1 MVEENFKIGIEL
13 ELEQGSL
20 ANITKQVEQAVKAAF
35 AAQTGKGGSAR
46 PGRTGPKPPV
56 GGGAGTAR
64 SMADATRAS
73 SKDFVQAI
81 KSAASSNDQSSKSFE
96 QAALAVVRSVNRLTA
111 SLEKQGAGGG
121 APRKAGVQENLR
133 NKQQGRSN
141 VATADTIDT
150 RRRTGGGVPATG
162 GVSTTQTDPPGKAR
176 PKTGVQKKDIKQ
188 KAADKPAHPQ
198 EKFAQQ
204 TALQLKK
211 SLAELEASIQGLGSL
226 KAIPNLFRKAGLPR
240 AADVRV
246 GQGAAVEVKTPSGQA
261 KIVTTT
267 IRIFG
272 KEVQEVTNIISKRIN
287 ELRGAPGYQK
297 RMQTIE
303 RTAGRDPGKAVSML
317 RSDFKGIHESLAV
330 VKQGGAAAYAK
341 GREATVDIDFGD
353 NPELIARLSALK
365 DESSQIALV
374 NKEIFNMTGLMSKL
388 RKEFGIEAMGSYG
401 IGEERAAEAK
411 IIKDQPGPQ
420 GRPIGAQMPVQLADL
435 SGMILGGKGGMRWAR
450 SAQPQQARQMVQGE
464 RPQIVGK
471 GEAQAYETGLWK
483 KEMTRTMKT
492 SFLDPAKVPE
502 VHEDMILIDAEAAKK
517 MSMMEPGVT
526 QAMKTAAPGLK
537 PGQALE
543 QGQVM
548 GYDIEGKEITFD
560 MKGISA
566 EVEAVEEV
574 MENGIEGVR
583 VKFKEMYQMV
593 TGSKMS
599 EISGFKGVVKVEK
612 DMARKRG
619 LPAGTEVGVSAVG
632 MAKRNVLSAPMKMMA
647 SEIAKAVNAA
657 NDGFKVSGQE
667 VADKIAKAMDPKG
680 GFQDLTQSV
689 ESVATGYGL
698 KGFTGTQTG
707 PGGMKALT
715 GDMPWYRQK
724 EPRAPG
730 AAEIGTKFFDLPA
743 MGSLKGRAGTAK
755 MAEDM
760 TAQMD
765 KVAKSQTEY
774 LATLQALTGAT
785 EIAAEGLEQMNPED
799 FKRLPSEVGPKAAF
813 EGTILDKLKAS
824 EAKAIRMPAAGGGER
839 LLRLPAMGRKLGE
852 RGAFET
858 TLGAMG
864 PEDVTR
870 RYDKILETGQNIR
883 VAEGRIAPDVTE
895 GGDIAKEMFFKTR
908 DHIGALVKELHQ
920 LDLKSQ
926 EGAAAA
932 DDFVNS
938 LLPVIEA
945 LDTTLTET
953 VGFRPISKAGKV
965 GETVIPTGQKGTTKG
980 VAGARAGEFIKGA
993 PTAQQRLLRTQDV
1006 LSGRAATKGSGFENV
1021 RTAGEMLN
1029 NFKLLQGVMDTLGV
1043 SALQDADA
1051 IGKLYTRLEQLE
1063 EGLLGMYASMGLGP
1077 ASSKKASDPE
1087 RIPFAAQIGAGA
1099 TVAHKELTAVQFR
1112 TDVDDELLQVQNR
1125 LEQLADSGQNVGE
1138 ALAAVEQLSQLQGDV
1153 TKIPRD
1159 VVLLNQQ
1166 DYDNLVEATMKHRK
1180 IDKGEAE
1187 KRLGRPGLLQRYPTT
1202 GGASFLATR
1211 MKVDPS
1217 GEVPAGKIGVAG
1229 PMAADPKAL
1238 ATMLKPLKELEAGL
1252 YGTIE
1257 ANQGQGEAAE
1267 AARAE
1272 LSNLVPVLQ
1281 KLNQLY
1287 LAAGLNLDFDGDKIT
1302 WLADTAT
1309 KAGSGLQTFT
1319 QKVESGGISFQQIA
1333 AEGAGK
1339 IGAGGAESVQ
1349 GYSELFARKAKG
1361 RTGEYKRAVLAPETG
1376 ETAQFESMAHI
1387 AGKKSV
1393 GLLSDAFNK
1402 IQVAVLTGTREAG
1415 DAFSTGMDYIMLN
1428 INKSLA
1434 QKGGEGGVAGPLEF
1448 IEDLK
1453 SGQLGKMFKGMK
1465 AGGAGIYGEMGAEN
1479 ERRRG
1484 RTQEELSRK
1493 FMMGG
1498 EAGLR
1503 GVAAEEGIEG
1513 MMPKGDITYENF
1525 RSVIDKMVNELDL
1538 EALITRM
1545 FEQMKANM
1553 IKALQSE
1560 GMEMPE
1566 IQKEMATM
1574 FKPGK
1579 GGKIP
1584 GMPIDRLLAG
1594 VRPEYAATRRAPVKE
1609 IQKGT
1614 PMEQAQHVLKLF
1626 GKNLAEEVKEMS
1638 DDFSIDDYV
1647 DITAEGK
1654 ELGDKILTMFDLL
1667 RQSLGFEVVGK
1678 QQGFQKLTK
1687 ATYTQKQLSGV
1698 KGLHVPEK
1706 GPGGEKLPGK
1716 VFLSGEKIVGPLIKG
1731 LTDLASASPM
1741 TAKELGNLVISL
1753 RTFGATLAHENVHKI
1768 NKNIGKPLRDLVR
1781 SLQSTATPLGQAA
1794 ASIIEKMKGLA
1805 NIKKLHGAV
1814 TTARAGAAARG
1825 VSIKKDPGVQK
1836 AQAALMQQVGEEL
1849 LASQTD
1855 PKFLGKL
1862 QKAGVSPEATEELAG
1877 QFGKLMEDPGAA
1889 GVQESMEFGRQAS
1902 SAIVQAYVQGMKEE
1916 GPEGVSGSSIKTD
1929 AQKVMDALG
1938 EQALGG
1944 FQDAMDRM
1952 YKQQKVV
1959 QAGTQQLGLPGIVP
1973 GVGGKLEFAE
1983 PIAEPAYGERFKGPA
1998 GRIKE
2003 KLAAARGG
2011 KLDLAAGPLETSQ
2024 KEMRTAAKELEA
2036 SIGAIEG
2043 EGGPARGTGRKAYI
2057 KAMREF
2063 NQAVSVSF
2071 LNKQRDLRAELSR
2084 LREDTTGKPGEIAN
2098 VLAQIDEAVLEHE
2111 NFIVGTM
2118 KRFGGGKGFAAESP
2132 FLTQQGELTPEMME
2146 AGLKPGPDMLQARVA
2161 TIAGQDPKERKRFFD
2176 QMGVSLDEAGESIE
2190 HNRDLT
2196 KAWASIFE
2204 AAEKSPKTIHV
2215 TLKKMA
2221 EILSATAG
2229 HVGQIKGKF
2238 SESAQA
2244 AVQLAQKAKEAA
2256 AVYEGKPTGTRAQ
2269 MMLAEETGGAAGRKA
2284 IAAGR
2289 GGGRIGPSVEAQYKA
2304 AREAMKQYQKQ
2315 LQEVI
2320 KTQGYQ
2326 KMGAPKAF
2334 EPMTRDIVDPKTEK
2348 TIQRIRITAKRAG
2361 KDIKVAMEQA
2371 GSAAAGFGMQMRGA
2385 LRRVVQWGFAS
2396 GIVYGTI
2403 RAFRNLVSTITEV
2416 QDKIM
2421 QLQKVMDT
2429 TITDFGAMQDAAVGM
2444 AKEFGIS
2451 ISDVLDGMVVYGQ
2464 QGLKMNKIMERT
2476 NATMLAV
2483 NVTTLSATEA
2493 TEALTAAHKVFG
2505 DTVSSSSEFVDTWGA
2520 VAAKHAITAKDLAD
2534 AVKRS
2539 GAAADVAGLGF
2550 EDFMGIITS
2559 IGAVTRQTGK
2569 EIATSTK
2576 FMFRAMRRPTA
2587 QKELAG
2593 IGITSLEKGTGDLR
2607 PAMDIL
2613 KDVANSWDE
2622 LSRAQQINISQAMAG
2637 IRHYNSF
2644 IVLMNNFDEALVAS
2658 VDAQNSQG
2666 FAVRKNALAMKTFS
2680 KQMQVLKET
2689 VKSLSLTLGKAIL
2702 PAATGVVK
2710 VFGGV
2715 VDVLNLLPTALLT
2728 GVAGFAALG
2737 VAGVKAADIVV
2748 DSLDAILGYG
2758 GMAPTG
2764 AKDKGIFKT
2773 IRGAFKDVGRGI
2785 GRGARTGA
2793 RAAAPAAAMVAG
2805 EFTEAGMVGASDAG
2819 TESLGRLGLAAQKVG
2834 AKFTGMGRSSIAA
2847 LRRIEKSAVSTGA
2860 AIAAST
2866 VILAGVI
2873 AVIVGLVYVYK
2884 QMSRTGHDVAKEME
2898 NVIGQSKDMAN
2909 ALRGMST
2916 GLERVSLAYKKVGS
2930 AMDKIEDTEKLRD
2943 ALNARNFKSA
2953 AVAAQKYADVVA
2965 DVSKAIATIDPKNI
2979 EGITETGDYIVK
2991 VDEAMKGLT
3000 ISAIDAR
3007 NAITAALQT
3016 KVLKAFAKDLT
3027 EASGV
3032 WNKLKQI
3039 FTGGKEGG
3047 IEEFSGLG
3055 KLKKNQEALKKL
3067 LDTRAAIASMG
3078 HIDVTTGAKL
3088 VELTQERAELEGDIL
3103 KTSMEIKKI
3112 MDAMPTFESV
3122 GMAQKMMTPDFAKA
3136 IEAALPSEVFGRG
3149 ATTESV
3155 MFSVLAKSAG
3165 IGGMVD
3171 RRAAATPALLGG
3183 TLMERGI
3190 MPQVSGGLTP
3200 QQTGDIALLGPEVAT
3215 NLIKSMGLALS
3226 PDKLKETAKG
3236 AQILIAE
3243 VDEITGKAMWLFVD
3257 RFGNTTGR
3265 ATGAAV
3271 EAAVAA
3277 AEEKL
3282 KDQPEKLKML
3292 YQKYTRKG
3300 MEDAAEA
3307 TERILSLIFVGALAG
3322 IRQPKGGMP
3331 DIGVGTAQELSGPQR
3346 SMKVIGIELSRL
3358 MEIQNEMTQ
3367 ITKEYSETVLSDV
3380 AGAYAGQAKSGSALK
3395 ALTADMVTLVKQ
3407 LQEEAFNLSVI
3418 SHYQKAI
3425 GELGLS
3431 MDTAAIAAE
3440 DAAMSEQ
3447 TRAKFLIQTS
3457 GALAGMS
3464 EIPNINF
3471 GKTLKELTGA
3481 ERLSIEIPGFKSML
3495 GDLASA
3501 TRKRDAD
3508 VEQVVEIRK
3517 QKAYFKR
3524 MVASMEAQGQTLEGA
3539 QTAKD
3544 LELLGQGVTK
3554 NTIESIKAQQQGD
3567 QLTQAILKEQ
3577 MSVEEKMLTT
3587 LEMMLDI
3594 AAAEDPKELKERKK
3608 EILQK
3613 LKEGEAGKSGRI
3625 LSAAYQ
3631 KQHGTQKTIEM
3642 TMKQFGITDI
3652 DLETGKEGGR
3662 FRKTE
3667 GIGTGMEGLTGD
3679 AKSLAEDMRDDYV
3692 QILNAMKVI
3701 SEQQIPIGTVFKTGE
3716 DAGKRKGHFG
3726 LESLQKEEM
3735 KLQERWFAQGKTLEN
3750 LNAFVMADL
3759 SDPINKEQADA
3770 EKKKTHAEKMAA
3782 SRKKAQDI
3790 IVKAYNAFHNAEMKV
3805 IAGINE
3811 GTDVMLAMEP
3821 ARLAI
3826 VARDFGKTLDDLIL
3840 GFKKAEALEY
3850 TKIKSDLEGPFAR
3863 VGQPGF
3869 KTSFE
3874 KRREEIEEKRGPGR
3888 GRTREEARQAAEELA
3903 KVDFDEKEAR
3913 IKQTQDIETKALRT
3927 QQSQAEQLR
3936 STLADAFFAGDFA
3949 GMPDLQGEVKRVMN
3963 ILTDELA
3970 TSEQAR
3976 MVGDKLKYRGVGS
3989 LEEAKR
3995 LAVRAKEVAKEKAAE
4010 AMTKVNKESI
4020 TDPIKEAIAK
4030 GTSAT
4035 HETNQILRSMGGVPP
4050 AGLAAVASG
4059 QIPFGQQPGGAGPAP
4074 LAAQVVPTALPAAAA
4089 AAGVAPIPGVTPDE
4103 RAQLEALGMPVP
4115 GVPRA
4120 PTPIPEISAE
4130 QRAQLEALGMPVP
4143 GARAATP
4150 VAPTA
4155 EITRADPAQLT
4166 GEGRTKFGGLE
4177 FGKDRKPFEG
4187 VRFKPMEVEGQ
4198 AGYTAADKYKRLPT
4212 AAEEG
4217 QTGMFVKEQIIRREK
4232 KGLTGEE
4239 EMASLAR
4246 LEKANP
4252 ATQFFAPG
4260 GEDSTLQTSYQ
4271 SAVGRSNK
4279 IRAANAAARGA
4290 SGTGD
4295 AEAAVI
4301 SAKGELTAEAPSTQL
4316 AAQAGRPVPTA
4327 DATKGDE
4334 EVKGAVNLLTD
4345 AVTKIMSTLEGLTG
4359 IGNKVDGVR
4368 SSVDSLK
4375 TEGLKAEVTGTVAI
4389 SNASDIGDAAGTA
4402 AATSAGADV
4411 ADARLRLQ
4419 VLEGLVDPNGL
4430 PIEAQIEGLQTN
4442 IDASVQTHRDE
4453 LETARTEIVD
4463 EAKAAATAA
4472 TADEIAALNEELAA
4486 LKIIE
4491 EELKTSQED
4500 QDLILTNLDQQILET
4515 EQKLAEAVTKAEDAA
4530 EIAEQAGD
4538 KLTDVDERLTTAEED
4553 SEAAKTAATVAE
4565 TAATTANEISGTTK
4579 IKLDTLEAGINIRK
4593 ASVDGRLSTL
4603 DGAVVRIDA
4612 KDEKQ
4617 DDTLGKHD
4625 SRIHQADQK
4634 ARDAMNEARKK

>member
-1434 QKGGEGGVAGPLEF
+1434 QKGGEGGTAGPLEF

-1560 GMEMPE
+1560 GMGMPE
-1566 IQKEMATM
+1566 IQKEMAAM

-1584 GMPIDRLLAG
+1584 GMPIDRLLSG

-1609 IQKGT
+1609 IQKGK
-1614 PMEQAQHVLKLF
+1614 PMEQARHVLKLF
-1626 GKNLAEEVKEMS
+1626 GKNLAEEVKTMS

-1687 ATYTQKQLSGV
+1687 ATYTQKQLGGI
-1698 KGLHVPEK
+1698 KGLHTPEK

-1716 VFLSGEKIVGPLIKG
+1716 VFISGEKIVAPLIKG

-1781 SLQSTATPLGQAA
+1781 SLQSASTPLGKAA
-1794 ASIIEKMKGLA
+1794 ASIIEKMKQLS
-1805 NIKKLHGAV
+1805 NIKRLHGTV
-1814 TTARAGAAARG
+1814 TAARASAAGRG
-1825 VSIKKDPGVQK
+1825 VNVKKDPGVQK
-1836 AQAALMQQVGEEL
+1836 AQSALMQQVGEEL
-1849 LASQTD
+1849 LAYQTD

-1862 QKAGVSPEATEELAG
+1862 QKAGVSPEATGELAG
-1877 QFGKLMEDPGAA
+1877 HFEKLMDDPGAA
-1889 GVQESMEFGRQAS
+1889 GVQEAMEFGRQAS

-1959 QAGTQQLGLPGIVP
+1959 QAGAQQLGLPGVVP
-1973 GVGGKLEFAE
+1973 GAGGKLEFAE

-2024 KEMRTAAKELEA
+2024 KEMRNAAKELEA

-2063 NQAVSVSF
+2063 NQAVSVGF
-2071 LNKQRDLRAELSR
+2071 LNKQRDLRADLSR
-2084 LREDTTGKPGEIAN
+2084 LKDDPKGKPGEIAN

-2118 KRFGGGKGFAAESP
+2118 KRFGAGKGFAAESP
-2132 FLTQQGELTPEMME
+2132 YLTQQGEMTPEMME
-2146 AGLKPGPDMLQARVA
+2146 AGLKPSPDMLQARVS

-2176 QMGVSLDEAGESIE
+2176 QMGVSLDAAGDSIE

-2196 KAWASIFE
+2196 RAWADIFE

-2221 EILSATAG
+2221 EILAATAG

-2256 AVYEGKPTGTRAQ
+2256 AVYEGKPTATRGQ

-2289 GGGRIGPSVEAQYKA
+2289 GGGAIGPSVAAQYEA
-2304 AREAMKQYQKQ
+2304 ARAAMKQYQKQ

-2326 KMGAPKAF
+2326 QMGAPKAF

-2371 GSAAAGFGMQMRGA
+2371 GAGAAGFGMQMRGA

-2550 EDFMGIITS
+2550 SDFMGIITA

-2587 QKELAG
+2587 QKELGG

-2613 KDVANSWDE
+2613 KDVAGSWDD

-2644 IVLMNNFDEALVAS
+2644 IVLMNNFDEALIAS
-2658 VDAQNSQG
+2658 IDATNSQG
-2666 FAVRKNALAMKTFS
+2666 FAVRKNALAMQTFS
-2680 KQMQVLKET
+2680 KQMNVMKET
-2689 VKSLSLTLGKAIL
+2689 IKQLALTLGKAIL
-2702 PAATGVVK
+2702 PAATGVIK
-2710 VFGGV
+2710 VFSSLVNV
-2715 VDVLNLLPTALLT
+2715 VGMIPGPILT
-2728 GVAGFAALG
+2728 GVAAFALLG
-2737 VAGVKAADIVV
+2737 VAGVKTADMIV
-2748 DSLDAILGYG
+2748 DSLDAVLGYG
-2758 GMAPTG
+2758 GTAASGM
-2764 AKDKGIFKT
+2764 KDKGIFKT
-2773 IRGAFKDVGRGI
+2773 MKGAFKDVGRGL
-2785 GRGARTGA
+2785 GRGAGGVGA
-2793 RAAAPAAAMVAG
+2793 GVAG
-2805 EFTEAGMVGASDAG
+2805 AAKFSTTGQLVPSSDKSV
-2819 TESLGRLGLAAQKVG
+2819 ESLGRVGMAAQKLG
-2834 AKFTGMGRSSIAA
+2834 TTFTAAGRSTIAFFKG
-2847 LRRIEKSAVSTGA
+2847 IEKSAVSTGA
-2860 AIAAST
+2860 AVAVSTVYLAVLVAGIAA
-2866 VILAGVI
+2866 
-2873 AVIVGLVYVYK
+2873 AVWWYK
-2884 QMSRTGHDVAKEME
+2884 AWSRTGKDVAKEME

-2916 GLERVSLAYKKVGS
+2916 GLERVSLAYKRVGS
-2930 AMDKIEDTEKLRD
+2930 AMANIEDTEKLRD

-2965 DVSKAIATIDPKNI
+2965 DVSKAIVAIDPSNI
-2979 EGITETGDYIVK
+2979 EGISETGDYIVK

-3007 NAITAALQT
+3007 NAITAMLQI
-3016 KVLKAFAKDLT
+3016 KVLKAFTDDLNK
-3027 EASGV
+3027 ASGFV
-3032 WNKLKQI
+3032 NKFKQM
-3039 FTGGKEGG
+3039 FGGGEKDG
-3047 IEEFSGLG
+3047 IEEYSGLG
-3055 KLKKNQEALKKL
+3055 KLKKNQEALKKV
-3067 LDTRAAIASMG
+3067 LDTRNSIAAMG
-3078 HIDVTTGAKL
+3078 LIDVTSGAKI
-3088 VELTQERAELEGDIL
+3088 VELTQERAELNEEVL

-3122 GMAQKMMTPDFAKA
+3122 GMAQKMMGPSFIKA
-3136 IEAALPSEVFGRG
+3136 IEAAIPSEVFGKG

-3155 MFSVLAKSAG
+3155 MFGQMAKSAG

-3171 RRAAATPALLGG
+3171 RRAAVSPALLGG

-3200 QQTGDIALLGPEVAT
+3200 KQTGDIALLSPEVAE
-3215 NLIKSMGLALS
+3215 NLIKGMDLGLT
-3226 PDKLKETAKG
+3226 PDELKETAKG

-3243 VDEITGKAMWLFVD
+3243 FDESTGEAMWRFAD
-3257 RFGNTTGR
+3257 RFGRTTGMV
-3265 ATGAAV
+3265 TGAA
-3271 EAAVAA
+3271 ADSAVAA
-3277 AEEKL
+3277 AEEEL
-3282 KDQPEKLKML
+3282 KDQPEKLKRL
-3292 YQKYTRKG
+3292 YQTYTRKG

-3307 TERILSLIFVGALAG
+3307 TERILSLGFVGAMAG

-3331 DIGVGTAQELSGPQR
+3331 DIGIGTAQELSGPQR
-3346 SMKVIGIELSRL
+3346 SMKVIGTELSRL

-3380 AGAYAGQAKSGSALK
+3380 AGAYAGQAKSGLALK
-3395 ALTADMVTLVKQ
+3395 ALTSDMVTLVSQ

-3418 SHYQKAI
+3418 AHYEKAI

-3431 MDTAAIAAE
+3431 MDTAAIAAQ
-3440 DAAMSEQ
+3440 DAAMAEQ
-3447 TRAKFLIQTS
+3447 TRAELLIATS

-3464 EIPNINF
+3464 AVPNIDF
-3471 GKTLKELTGA
+3471 GKTMKELTSA
-3481 ERLSIEIPGFKSML
+3481 EKLSIEIPGFKSML
-3495 GDLASA
+3495 TTLASA
-3501 TRKRDAD
+3501 TREREAD

-3524 MVASMEAQGQTLEGA
+3524 MVASMDAQGQTLDEA
-3539 QTAKD
+3539 QKSKD

-3554 NTIESIKAQQQGD
+3554 GTIESIKAQEQSDQITQGILQD
-3567 QLTQAILKEQ
+3567 Q
-3577 MSVEEKMLTT
+3577 MGVEEKMLTA
-3587 LEMMLDI
+3587 LEGMLSI
-3594 AAAEDPKELKERKK
+3594 AVASDPGDLKKRQEKIR
-3608 EILQK
+3608 QK
-3613 LKEGEAGKSGRI
+3613 LKEGEAGEGGRT
-3625 LSAAYQ
+3625 LFEVYQ
-3631 KQHGTQKTIEM
+3631 KEHGSKETFELVK
-3642 TMKQFGITDI
+3642 KQFGLTDI
-3652 DLETGKEGGR
+3652 DPETGKAGT
-3662 FRKTE
+3662 FRKTA
-3667 GIGTGMEGLTGD
+3667 GIGTGMEGLTG
-3679 AKSLAEDMRDDYV
+3679 KELEKAEDMRDDYV
-3692 QILNAMKVI
+3692 QLLNAMKVI
-3701 SEQQIPIGTVFKTGE
+3701 SEQQIPIGTKLKTGE
-3716 DAGKRKGHFG
+3716 DAGKSKGHFG

-3735 KLQERWFAQGKTLEN
+3735 KLQERWLAQGQGKPLEN
-3750 LNAFVMADL
+3750 LTEVVMADL
-3759 SDPINKEQADA
+3759 TDPLKREEADA
-3770 EKKKTHAEKMAA
+3770 AKKKTHAEKMAA
-3782 SRKKAQDI
+3782 SRKKAQDTI
-3790 IVKAYNAFHNAEMKV
+3790 IKAYNAFHNAEMAT
-3805 IAGINE
+3805 IAGLEKAN
-3811 GTDVMLAMEP
+3811 DVLSVKNP
-3821 ARLAI
+3821 LRLAI
-3826 VARDFGKTLDDLIL
+3826 VARDFATTLDDLIL
-3840 GFKKAEALEY
+3840 GFKKAEALDY
-3850 TKIKSDLEGPFAR
+3850 DKIKSDLEGPFAR

-3874 KRREEIEEKRGPGR
+3874 QRREEIEGRQGSGR
-3888 GRTREEARQAAEELA
+3888 GRSREEARKDSEDLA
-3903 KVDFDEKEAR
+3903 TLDFDEKEAK
-3913 IKQTQDIETKALRT
+3913 IKQAQDIETKALRT

-3936 STLADAFFAGDFA
+3936 STLADAFFSGDLAGTGLESQAKSLMDT
-3949 GMPDLQGEVKRVMN
+3949 
-3963 ILTDELA
+3963 LTDELA
-3970 TSEQAR
+3970 TSEQAK
-3976 MVGDKLKYRGVGS
+3976 MVGGKLKYRGVGS
-3989 LEEAKR
+3989 LEDAKR
-3995 LAVRAKEVAKEKAAE
+3995 LAASAKIASKAKFDE
-4010 AMTKVNKESI
+4010 AKGELDRKNI
-4020 TDPIKEAIAK
+4020 TDPIRVSVDAT
-4030 GTSAT
+4030 TSAV
-4035 HETNQILRSMGGVPP
+4035 ERTNRILSSMDA
-4050 AGLAAVASG
+4050 AGLAAIAPG
-4059 QIPFGQQPGGAGPAP
+4059 QTLGQGPNFGAQAP
-4074 LAAQVVPTALPAAAA
+4074 V
-4089 AAGVAPIPGVTPDE
+4089 
-4103 RAQLEALGMPVP
+4103 VP
-4115 GVPRA
+4115 GV
-4120 PTPIPEISAE
+4120 
-4130 QRAQLEALGMPVP
+4130 L
-4143 GARAATP
+4143 P
-4150 VAPTA
+4150 VAPTGTA
-4155 EITRADPAQLT
+4155 LAAALAAQY
-4166 GEGRTKFGGLE
+4166 
-4177 FGKDRKPFEG
+4177 KP
-4187 VRFKPMEVEGQ
+4187 
-4198 AGYTAADKYKRLPT
+4198 LPT

-4217 QTGMFVKEQIIRREK
+4217 QTGMFVQEQIIRREK
-4232 KGLTGEE
+4232 KKEMALTPLTEE
-4239 EMASLAR
+4239 EKRASMAG
-4246 LEKANP
+4246 LEKASP
-4252 ATQFFAPG
+4252 ATQFFGPQAKGTRSADLMDQMKKQAGPG
-4260 GEDSTLQTSYQ
+4260 GTIDLTKVQENYQ
-4271 SAVGRSNK
+4271 SAIGRSNK
-4279 IRAANAAARGA
+4279 ARAAQALTRSTSGNAAALSPGVESVPGSPL
-4290 SGTGD
+4290 SGTPEGD
-4295 AEAAVI
+4295 DNLI
-4301 SAKGELTAEAPSTQL
+4301 PD
-4316 AAQAGRPVPTA
+4316 RPIPTA
-4327 DATKGDE
+4327 GGDTTKGDE
-4334 EVKGAVNLLTD
+4334 EVKGSINLLND
-4345 AVTKIMSTLEGLTG
+4345 LVTKVLATLEGLPGLGT
-4359 IGNKVDGVR
+4359 KVDEVR

-4430 PIEAQIEGLQTN
+4430 PIEAQMEGLQTN
-4442 IDASVQTHRDE
+4442 IDASVQTHKDE
-4453 LETARTEIVD
+4453 LETAKTEIVD

-4472 TADEIAALNEELAA
+4472 TADEIAALNAELEA
-4486 LKIIE
+4486 LKVIE
-4491 EELKTSQED
+4491 EELKASQED
-4500 QDLILTNLDQQILET
+4500 QDLILSNLDQQILET
-4515 EQKLAEAVTKAEDAA
+4515 EQKLTEVVTKAEDAA
-4530 EIAEQAGD
+4530 ELAEKTGD
-4538 KLTDVDERLTTAEED
+4538 KITDVDERLITAEED
-4553 SEAAKTAATVAE
+4553 SEAAKSAATAAEA
-4565 TAATTANEISGTTK
+4565 AATTASEISGTTK
-4579 IKLDTLEAGINIRK
+4579 IKLDTLEAGINTRK